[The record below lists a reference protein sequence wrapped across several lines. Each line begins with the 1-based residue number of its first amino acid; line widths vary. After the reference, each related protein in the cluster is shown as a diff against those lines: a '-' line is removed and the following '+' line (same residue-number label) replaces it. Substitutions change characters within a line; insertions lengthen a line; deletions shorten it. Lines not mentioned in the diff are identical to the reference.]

1 MAQASRI
8 DGTCK
13 RHIYNNNKEEQL
25 GMVTIETK
33 RGNFLT
39 KFLFQIS
46 TKFTIM
52 RIIDFVSL
60 MTANAVFG
68 IYANECSILIQSIQA
83 DQSNYRFRVGLK
95 EDIYQELTSGWM
107 CLLSG

>member
-1 MAQASRI
+1 
-8 DGTCK
+8 
-13 RHIYNNNKEEQL
+13 
-25 GMVTIETK
+25 
-33 RGNFLT
+33 
-39 KFLFQIS
+39 
-46 TKFTIM
+46 
-52 RIIDFVSL
+52 

-68 IYANECSILIQSIQA
+68 IYANEWSILIQFIQA